1 MAAMTDEANPSN
13 TEQTAVPDAQSQSA
27 SAAATAATAAP
38 IAPPG
43 EATAA
48 DTQPRCPWCSEVLP
62 AGTAD
67 RCPHCN
73 AHLTG
78 GDRPVPGLTEVE
90 TPGAVRAR
98 RTEPVKRSRLL
109 SWISGE
115 FDDPGS
121 LGGPSATEALAPPP
135 RDVKREMLRLQL
147 EAEGVTV
154 GPDGSIEYP
163 TDGAASRTADASATD
178 AAAPDPAV
186 TDADSTTA
194 DEVRKAS

>member
-13 TEQTAVPDAQSQSA
+13 TEQTAAPDAELQSA
-27 SAAATAATAAP
+27 SAAGTAAP
-38 IAPPG
+38 AAPPG
-43 EATAA
+43 EPTAA

-98 RTEPVKRSRLL
+98 RAEPVKRSRLL

-115 FDDPGS
+115 FDDDPGS
-121 LGGPSATEALAPPP
+121 LGGPSAPEALAPPP

-154 GPDGSIEYP
+154 GPTGSIEYP
-163 TDGAASRTADASATD
+163 TDGAASRTADASATET
-178 AAAPDPAV
+178 AAPDPAA
-186 TDADSTTA
+186 TDADSTPA